1 MSPRSRF
8 RMVGGSSAAGGCWG
22 VGNRVMGV
30 LRRWVW
36 WLLCGGSSRVVCGLE
51 SDGGGRGEEEG
62 G

>member
-1 MSPRSRF
+1 
-8 RMVGGSSAAGGCWG
+8 MVGGSSAAGGCWG
-22 VGNRVMGV
+22 VGDRVMGV